1 MRLYMDLNCFNRPFD
16 DQEQA
21 RVRQETEAIFG
32 ILDRVVRGLDSLIW
46 SAVLTFEN
54 ARHPKPDRRQEIGL
68 WQDRAVENVAA
79 SPEVE
84 QRAHAISAQGVG
96 ALDAAHLASAEAGAA
111 EVFLTCD
118 DGVLKQA
125 QHLGLDFRVLNP
137 VEYLR
142 EVSPHG

>member
-1 MRLYMDLNCFNRPFD
+1 M
-16 DQEQA
+16 
-21 RVRQETEAIFG
+21 
-32 ILDRVVRGLDSLIW
+32 
-46 SAVLTFEN
+46 
-54 ARHPKPDRRQEIGL
+54 
-68 WQDRAVENVAA
+68 AA

-84 QRAHAISAQGVG
+84 HRAHAMSAQGVG

-118 DGVLKQA
+118 DGLLKQA

-137 VEYLR
+137 VDYLQ